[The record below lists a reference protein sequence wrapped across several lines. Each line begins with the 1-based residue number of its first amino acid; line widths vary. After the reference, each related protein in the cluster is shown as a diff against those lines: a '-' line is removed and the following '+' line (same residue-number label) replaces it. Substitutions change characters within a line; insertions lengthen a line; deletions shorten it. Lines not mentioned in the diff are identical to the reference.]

1 MFVFKIGLRMIT
13 MPKTK
18 STLTTGKNA
27 AISTKEAQVELAM
40 LQKRQAYLQKVLGTA
55 KPMQTSNPF
64 IVNIHTCGRTRRKA
78 EREYRDG
85 IDNEQEE
92 NEPRL
97 KKAEQK
103 RILQG
108 VESDDDGEYGDSDE
122 ENHEV

>member
-1 MFVFKIGLRMIT
+1 

-55 KPMQTSNPF
+55 KPMQTRNPF
-64 IVNIHTCGRTRRKA
+64 IVNIHTCGRTWRKVK
-78 EREYRDG
+78 REYLHEM
-85 IDNEQEE
+85 DNEHNK

-97 KKAEQK
+97 KKAEK
-103 RILQG
+103 KLKEEG
-108 VESDDDGEYGDSDE
+108 GDWYDYKGKHYYGSDDDDDDNPEP
-122 ENHEV
+122 ENHHDM